1 MIQRVSDPFDD
12 LVMDSN
18 KSLKSI
24 YKGSRRNGVRM
35 AKRKKG
41 MTFIPYDYEAAYNKS
56 LEDMHEF
63 FVEQMFKQG
72 KKVVYALK
80 EIRAGDQFEVEI
92 YPQFKKMDEVPPE
105 GRSIKKDNDKA
116 QRNLN
121 DKNARKYVERLINEN
136 FTDRDLW
143 LTFTYDNEHLPPDG
157 DIDAAIKNV
166 QKFIRRVNYQR
177 KKRGLP
183 NARYVYVTAYNPT
196 EEIRWH
202 HHIVMDGDMDMDV
215 VEGCWKQSSR
225 NEVRRL
231 QKDENGLT
239 GMAKYI
245 VEEKNRVKSEKRWNS
260 SQGLRD
266 PDIKVVHSKRPTAK
280 AGGYK
285 KIGTYVE
292 TMRKGHE
299 QVREQ
304 MLKWYPDF
312 DFTDAGIY
320 YNDFNSMF
328 YIQDSGVISMDSSP
342 DIIKDASDALKP
354 IEDRGIT
361 VMQGWYDKDLN
372 KCHVT
377 LWDLGETDDNFSDDD
392 AEGVTLSLQI
402 TIFSKEDE
410 VELAREI
417 KSLMKENG
425 FSFEGRNGDDSKPED
440 GIYMKAQRFTKYY
453 ESEEKS

>member
-1 MIQRVSDPFDD
+1 
-12 LVMDSN
+12 
-18 KSLKSI
+18 
-24 YKGSRRNGVRM
+24 M

-56 LEDMHEF
+56 LEDMNEF
-63 FVEQMFKQG
+63 FVEQMFKHG

-266 PDIKVVHSKRPTAK
+266 PDIKV
-280 AGGYK
+280 
-285 KIGTYVE
+285 
-292 TMRKGHE
+292 
-299 QVREQ
+299 
-304 MLKWYPDF
+304 F
-312 DFTDAGIY
+312 
-320 YNDFNSMF
+320 
-328 YIQDSGVISMDSSP
+328 IQR
-342 DIIKDASDALKP
+342 
-354 IEDRGIT
+354 DR
-361 VMQGWYDKDLN
+361 Q
-372 KCHVT
+372 
-377 LWDLGETDDNFSDDD
+377 
-392 AEGVTLSLQI
+392 Q
-402 TIFSKEDE
+402 
-410 VELAREI
+410 
-417 KSLMKENG
+417 
-425 FSFEGRNGDDSKPED
+425 KPED
-440 GIYMKAQRFTKYY
+440 IRK
-453 ESEEKS
+453 SEHTSRP